1 MLPEE
6 LISRIN
12 ALANKSKEQELTK
25 SEKEEQKKLRQEYL
39 KMIRGQVESQLST
52 IKVVDEDGTDVTPDK
67 LKELKNKKNK

>member
-12 ALANKSKEQELTK
+12 ALANKSKEQELSE

-39 KMIRGQVESQLST
+39 KMIRGQVENQLSG
-52 IKVVDEDGTDVTPDK
+52 IKVVDEEGNDVTPDK
-67 LKELKNKKNK
+67 IKELKNKKNK

>member
-25 SEKEEQKKLRQEYL
+25 AEKKEQKKLRQEYL

-52 IKVVDEDGTDVTPDK
+52 IKVVDEDGADVTPDK

>member
-25 SEKEEQKKLRQEYL
+25 AEKEEQKKLRQEYL

-52 IKVVDEDGTDVTPDK
+52 IKVVDEDGADVTPDK